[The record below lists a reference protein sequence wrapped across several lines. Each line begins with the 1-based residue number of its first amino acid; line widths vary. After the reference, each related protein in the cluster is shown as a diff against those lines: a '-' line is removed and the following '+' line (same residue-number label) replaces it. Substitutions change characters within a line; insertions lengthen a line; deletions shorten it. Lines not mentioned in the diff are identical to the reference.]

1 MGPSH
6 SFCEGLSGILGD
18 AEQHLWA
25 LPIRC
30 QHRFPAWQPKLSDN
44 CQMSPAPS
52 VLFPICHAHKKCSLW
67 RHHRPGYSLQPS
79 WPPPD
84 PAAGPGG
91 QPWHLP
97 WPLSPGTQPLCL
109 TGWALRVADQVRTV
123 GPMPSAEPQAEWVRP
138 GTLTRPQGP
147 AAIWFQLQLVLKAI
161 GNAGLA
167 ATAAT
172 PMLSTCASLRSCPL
186 EIRLG
191 AIHAFRRV
199 PCSPVVFTGV
209 VMGGGGS

>member
-1 MGPSH
+1 MH
-6 SFCEGLSGILGD
+6 
-18 AEQHLWA
+18 
-25 LPIRC
+25 IR
-30 QHRFPAWQPKLSDN
+30 N
-44 CQMSPAPS
+44 APCGATTDQ
-52 VLFPICHAHKKCSLW
+52 VTHCSLLG
-67 RHHRPGYSLQPS
+67 HPQTLLQAPG
-79 WPPPD
+79 
-84 PAAGPGG
+84 A
-91 QPWHLP
+91 
-97 WPLSPGTQPLCL
+97 SPGTFLGLSALVHNLCASLDGPCGWL
-109 TGWALRVADQVRTV
+109 TRTV

-199 PCSPVVFTGV
+199 LCSPVVFTGV